1 VVTLRAVA
9 TARAAPI
16 DGGTV
21 KAEGDLD
28 FRGTLGVAQRL
39 ELTERHS
46 VVYQTLVKLPPVTV
60 TRHTARG
67 IPRCS
72 N

>member
-1 VVTLRAVA
+1 MVTLRAVA
-9 TARAAPI
+9 TARAVPI

-21 KAEGDLD
+21 KAEGDLG
-28 FRGTLGVAQRL
+28 FRGTLGVAKRL
-39 ELTERHS
+39 ELTERHC
-46 VVYQTLVKLPPVTV
+46 VVSQTLVKLPPVSV
-60 TRHTARG
+60 THHTARG